1 MLTSVF
7 ISACISLAYICGVF
21 NMHIQTSIIA
31 LLHLVKTLHIF
42 LCVAN
47 IVMHTKGVGMCVDRY
62 LAGFNERKQ
71 KGWQLLGVEPHD
83 SWFALPVLQCLSIT
97 SAVHIEDC
105 EGWWLSSCNEVSQN
119 I

>member
-1 MLTSVF
+1 MLTSVC
-7 ISACISLAYICGVF
+7 ISACISLAYVCGVF

-31 LLHLVKTLHIF
+31 LLHLVKTFHIF

-83 SWFALPVLQCLSIT
+83 LVCTASAPVLKYHQC
-97 SAVHIEDC
+97 SAYRR
-105 EGWWLSSCNEVSQN
+105 L
-119 I
+119 